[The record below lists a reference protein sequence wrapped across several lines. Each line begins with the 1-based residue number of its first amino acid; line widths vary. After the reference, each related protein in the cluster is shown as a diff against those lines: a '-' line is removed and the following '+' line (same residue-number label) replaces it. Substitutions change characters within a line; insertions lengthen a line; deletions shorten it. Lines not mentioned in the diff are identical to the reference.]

1 MLGMAAV
8 AEPMIVILIGEK
20 WLPAATYLQI
30 ICFAG
35 MLYPLHAINLNI
47 LQVKGRSD
55 LFLKL
60 EIIKK
65 MIAVFPI
72 LMGIFF
78 GIEYLL
84 IGSVVT
90 SFIAFFLNSRYAE
103 PLINYSTLQ
112 QIKDIFPTFIISLTT
127 ACIMWG
133 FSFLPW
139 QNGWIL
145 FLQISVGIV
154 IAFLLYEKSNLSE
167 YREIKEMALSA
178 IVNLSKKWKIKK

>member
-1 MLGMAAV
+1 M
-8 AEPMIVILIGEK
+8 
-20 WLPAATYLQI
+20 
-30 ICFAG
+30 CFAG

-65 MIAVFPI
+65 VIAVFPI
-72 LMGIFF
+72 LLGIFL

-84 IGSVVT
+84 LAQVIT
-90 SFIAFFLNSRYAE
+90 SFIAFFLNSRYAK

-112 QIKDIFPTFIISLTT
+112 QIKDISPTFTISMIMVTV
-127 ACIMWG
+127 MWG

-139 QNGWIL
+139 PNGWIL
-145 FLQISVGIV
+145 FLQISVGLCV
-154 IAFLLYEKSNLSE
+154 AFLLYEKSNLSE
-167 YREIKEMALSA
+167 YHEIKEIALS
-178 IVNLSKKWKIKK
+178 IIKRNGK